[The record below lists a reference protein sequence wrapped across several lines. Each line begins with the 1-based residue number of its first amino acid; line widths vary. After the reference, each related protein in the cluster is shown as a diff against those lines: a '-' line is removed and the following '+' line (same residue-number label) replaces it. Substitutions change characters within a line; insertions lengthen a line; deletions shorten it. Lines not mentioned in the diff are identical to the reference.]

1 VARAY
6 GRKRGAPG
14 KRVIHHG
21 TSIGYACHA
30 PQITS
35 GTTRHRYLFAT

>member
-6 GRKRGAPG
+6 GRERGAPG

-21 TSIGYACHA
+21 SSNGYACHA
-30 PQITS
+30 PQGTS
-35 GTTRHRYLFAT
+35 GTPGHRYLFAT